1 MDGLDI
7 EEIYKSNLENSFT
20 IGAEYYG
27 KRFVNAANCVKKIN
41 HKTLQEISDIITD
54 GDHGSSN
61 YQQSGV
67 LYLLS
72 ESVHQGYIDI
82 LKCRYISEEKNKE
95 LHRSELHPNDIVVT
109 KTGVYFGKSA
119 VITNKIEKA
128 NMIAHVGKISLKNSY
143 NPFFVSTFLNCKYG
157 YYQLRRRG
165 IKATRPEIKLVEF
178 SDIIIPVFSGVIEHC
193 IEEIINKAL
202 QLMDFANSI
211 IKQCE
216 NDIALCVA
224 GKNCIVSCNY
234 AIKPFSK
241 TFELTGRLDAEYYQP
256 KYDRLFS
263 TLSKYTCKPLGG
275 ENGLVLF
282 KKSIEPGSEYYQSDG
297 VPFIRVSDISKFEI
311 EDPEI
316 HLPLDIVDN
325 IEDLYPEKDTILFSK
340 DGSVGIAYKVEDRME
355 IITSGALLHLTIK
368 NQDEILPDYLTL
380 VLNSPIV
387 QLQAERDTNGAII
400 QHWKPS
406 EIEKVVIPVLDMDK
420 QIEISD
426 KVKESFA
433 LRKKSKQLLED
444 AKRAVEIAIEQD
456 EESAIIWLKD
466 RVDL

>member
-143 NPFFVSTFLNCKYG
+143 NPFFVS
-157 YYQLRRRG
+157 
-165 IKATRPEIKLVEF
+165 KL
-178 SDIIIPVFSGVIEHC
+178 
-193 IEEIINKAL
+193 
-202 QLMDFANSI
+202 
-211 IKQCE
+211 
-216 NDIALCVA
+216 
-224 GKNCIVSCNY
+224 
-234 AIKPFSK
+234 
-241 TFELTGRLDAEYYQP
+241 
-256 KYDRLFS
+256 
-263 TLSKYTCKPLGG
+263 
-275 ENGLVLF
+275 
-282 KKSIEPGSEYYQSDG
+282 
-297 VPFIRVSDISKFEI
+297 
-311 EDPEI
+311 
-316 HLPLDIVDN
+316 
-325 IEDLYPEKDTILFSK
+325 
-340 DGSVGIAYKVEDRME
+340 
-355 IITSGALLHLTIK
+355 
-368 NQDEILPDYLTL
+368 
-380 VLNSPIV
+380 
-387 QLQAERDTNGAII
+387 
-400 QHWKPS
+400 
-406 EIEKVVIPVLDMDK
+406 
-420 QIEISD
+420 
-426 KVKESFA
+426 
-433 LRKKSKQLLED
+433 
-444 AKRAVEIAIEQD
+444 
-456 EESAIIWLKD
+456 
-466 RVDL
+466 